1 MRRAGWQVSSVNGL
15 PLGLGAVGEAVRDLQ
30 QRLGALDLGDAAIQD
45 QPGAFGPDTERA
57 VRRFQQLF
65 GLDVDGVVGDLTWA
79 VLVEASYRLGD
90 RQLYHRSP
98 MMRGDDI
105 AELQRKL
112 GSLGF
117 DAGRADGIFGPAT
130 ARALAEFQRNV
141 GLSSDG
147 IFGPDTL
154 AALQRL
160 GQQRTA
166 ALTVAHVRE
175 RERLRSAPR
184 QLCGRRVAIGHPG
197 GLGALVQAVHRLLR
211 ELDAHVIALHHPDG
225 SQQAQHANN
234 YDADVFVGLRL
245 ASSPTNRAAFFRG
258 ASFESLPGRRL
269 AELVTRTVEPVLGM
283 PAGDVSG
290 MRLPILRETRMPAVV
305 AEIGP
310 AGAVVLRTEQ
320 LARALVQALAA
331 WVQEPIPAPS
341 AAGQPS

>member
-1 MRRAGWQVSSVNGL
+1 MNGL
-15 PLGLGAVGEAVRDLQ
+15 PLALGSDGEAVRDLQ
-30 QRLGALDLGDAAIQD
+30 QRLAALDLLDAGSQD
-45 QPGAFGPDTERA
+45 PPGAFGLETERA
-57 VRRFQQLF
+57 VRGFQEAF
-65 GLDVDGVVGDLTWA
+65 GLDVDGVVGELTWA

-112 GSLGF
+112 GALGF

-141 GLSSDG
+141 RLSSDG

-154 AALQRL
+154 AALSRL

-184 QLCGRRVAIGHPG
+184 QLCGRRVAVGHPG

-211 ELDAHVIALHHPDG
+211 EVDAQVVALHHPDG
-225 SQQAQHANN
+225 SQQAQHANT

-245 ASSPTNRAAFFRG
+245 AAGPANRAAFFRG
-258 ASFESLPGRRL
+258 ASFESVPGRRL
-269 AELVTRTVEPVLGM
+269 AELMTRSIGQVLGT
-283 PAGDVSG
+283 GDGEVSG
-290 MRLPILRETRMPAVV
+290 MRLPILRETRMPAVM
-305 AEIGP
+305 AELGP
-310 AGAVVLRTEQ
+310 ARSVVLHNEQ
-320 LARALVQALAA
+320 LARAVVQALTVWA
-331 WVQEPIPAPS
+331 QEPIPTPS
-341 AAGQPS
+341 SALPR

>member
-1 MRRAGWQVSSVNGL
+1 LVNGL
-15 PLGLGAVGEAVRDLQ
+15 PLAPGADGEAVRDLQ
-30 QRLGALDLGDAAIQD
+30 QRLGALDLLDAAIQD
-45 QPGAFGPDTERA
+45 DPGVFGPDTERA
-57 VRRFQQLF
+57 VCRFQRAY

-105 AELQRKL
+105 ADLQRRL

-184 QLCGRRVAIGHPG
+184 QLCGRRLAIGHPG
-197 GLGALVQAVHRLLR
+197 GLGALVQAIHRLLR
-211 ELDAHVIALHHPDG
+211 ELDAQVVVLHHPDG
-225 SQQAQHANN
+225 SQQAQHANG

-245 ASSPTNRAAFFRG
+245 SAAPANRVAFFRG
-258 ASFESLPGRRL
+258 ASFESFPGRRL
-269 AELVTRTVEPVLGM
+269 AELVNRAMAPVLSVPGE
-283 PAGDVSG
+283 VNG

-310 AGAVVLRTEQ
+310 ADLVVVRTEEIARAVVE
-320 LARALVQALAA
+320 ALAS
-331 WVQEPIPAPS
+331 WVLEPIPAPS
-341 AAGQPS
+341 GIGAA